1 MDQLHLYGMISVL
14 TIARSHPT
22 YWTLEY
28 DTLYTVLCILQTII
42 LHILHIAFNDGNII
56 IKGNR
61 SKILPVV
68 CVVTT
73 QSHCLG

>member
-28 DTLYTVLCILQTII
+28 DTLYTVLCILHTII
-42 LHILHIAFNDGNII
+42 LHILHITFNDRNVED
-56 IKGNR
+56 NT

>member
-28 DTLYTVLCILQTII
+28 DTLYTVLCILHIII
-42 LHILHIAFNDGNII
+42 LHILHIARNI
-56 IKGNR
+56 KENT

>member
-28 DTLYTVLCILQTII
+28 DTLYTVLCILHTIS
-42 LHILHIAFNDGNII
+42 LHILHITFNDRNI
-56 IKGNR
+56 KDNT

-68 CVVTT
+68 CVVTR

>member
-28 DTLYTVLCILQTII
+28 DTLYTVLCILHTSILRI
-42 LHILHIAFNDGNII
+42 LHTTLIDRNI
-56 IKGNR
+56 KENT

>member
-28 DTLYTVLCILQTII
+28 DTLYTVLCILHTII
-42 LHILHIAFNDGNII
+42 LHILHIARNI
-56 IKGNR
+56 KENT

-68 CVVTT
+68 CVVTR

>member
-28 DTLYTVLCILQTII
+28 DTLYTVLCILHTFI
-42 LHILHIAFNDGNII
+42 LRILHIAFNDRNIEV
-56 IKGNR
+56 NT